1 LIFANIAC
9 IILNNRKNG
18 KLIFMDTLDHS
29 IVAFLQE
36 DGRMRYTEIAK
47 ALDVTEGTV
56 RNRVAKLLEQKAI
69 QIIGVLDPHRM
80 GYTAPAIIGIS
91 IQPPQLEEAAVEI
104 ASMPEVSY
112 LIMVA
117 GEYDLIVEV
126 FCRDREHLAAFLRD
140 KLLKVE
146 GVQRTQ
152 TSFILHTYKAAH
164 GAKTV
169 LAKSLANVEN

>member
-1 LIFANIAC
+1 
-9 IILNNRKNG
+9 
-18 KLIFMDTLDHS
+18 MDALDRS
-29 IVAFLQE
+29 IVALLQK

-56 RNRVAKLLEQKAI
+56 RNRVAKLLEEKAI

-80 GYTAPAIIGIS
+80 GYNAPAIIGVS
-91 IQPPQLEEAAVEI
+91 IQPPQLEKAAIVI

-126 FCRDREHLAAFLRD
+126 FCRDREHLAAFLKD
-140 KLLKVE
+140 QLLQVA
-146 GVQRTQ
+146 GVQRAQ
-152 TSFILHTYKAAH
+152 TSFILHTYKIAH

-169 LAKSLANVEN
+169 LTQSIPADNG

>member
-1 LIFANIAC
+1 
-9 IILNNRKNG
+9 
-18 KLIFMDTLDHS
+18 MDNLDRS
-29 IVAFLQE
+29 IVALLQE
-36 DGRMRYTEIAK
+36 DGRTRYTEIAK
-47 ALDVTEGTV
+47 VLNVTEGTV
-56 RNRVAKLLEQKAI
+56 RNRVAKLLEDKTV

-80 GYTAPAIIGIS
+80 GYNAPAVIGVS
-91 IQPPQLEEAAVEI
+91 IQPPHLEKAAVEI

-140 KLLKVE
+140 QLLQVA
-146 GVQRTQ
+146 GVQRAQ
-152 TSFILHTYKAAH
+152 TSFILHTYKVAH

-169 LAKSLANVEN
+169 LTQSVATVDG

>member
-1 LIFANIAC
+1 
-9 IILNNRKNG
+9 
-18 KLIFMDTLDHS
+18 MDVLDRS
-29 IVAFLQE
+29 IVALLQE

-56 RNRVAKLLEQKAI
+56 RNRVAKLLEDRAI

-80 GYTAPAIIGIS
+80 GYNAPAIIGVS
-91 IQPPQLEEAAVEI
+91 VLPRQLEEAAAEI
-104 ASMPEVSY
+104 AAMKEVSY

-126 FCRDREHLAAFLRD
+126 FCRDREHLAAFLKD
-140 KLLKVE
+140 QLLQVA
-146 GVQRTQ
+146 GVQRAQ
-152 TSFILHTYKAAH
+152 TSFILHTYKVAL

-169 LAKSLANVEN
+169 LTQSKPAENG

>member
-1 LIFANIAC
+1 
-9 IILNNRKNG
+9 
-18 KLIFMDTLDHS
+18 
-29 IVAFLQE
+29 
-36 DGRMRYTEIAK
+36 MRYTEIAG

-56 RNRVAKLLEQKAI
+56 RNRVAKLLEEKAI

-80 GYTAPAIIGIS
+80 GYDAPAIIGVS
-91 IQPPQLEEAAVEI
+91 IQPPQLEKAAAEI

-126 FCRDREHLAAFLRD
+126 FCRDREHLTAFLKD
-140 KLLKVE
+140 ELLQVA
-146 GVQRTQ
+146 GVQRAQ
-152 TSFILHTYKAAH
+152 TSFILHTYKVAH

-169 LAKSLANVEN
+169 LTKSMPAVNA